1 MYHKVIIAGYLG
13 RDPEMRYTQD
23 GTPVTNFSV
32 ATSRKWSRQ
41 DGTQVDET
49 IWFRVSA
56 WRRQA
61 EICNEYLQKG
71 SAVLVEGRLQPDEN
85 GNPRTFTRN
94 DGSAGAS
101 FEITAQT
108 VKFLPGKRD
117 GASMGGPG
125 LPDEPPPPDPGESE
139 IPF

>member
-1 MYHKVIIAGYLG
+1 MMYHKVIIAGYLG

-32 ATSRKWSRQ
+32 ATSRKWARQ

-49 IWFRVSA
+49 TWFRVSA
-56 WRRQA
+56 WRRMS
-61 EICNEYLQKG
+61 ETCNEYLQKG

-94 DGSAGAS
+94 DGTPGAS

-108 VKFLPGKRD
+108 VKFLPGRRE
-117 GASMGGPG
+117 GAGMEPG
-125 LPDEPPPPDPGESE
+125 VPDEPPPPDPGENE

>member
-1 MYHKVIIAGYLG
+1 MYHKIIIAGYLG
-13 RDPEMRYTQD
+13 KDPEMRYTQD

-32 ATSRKWSRQ
+32 ATSRKWTRP
-41 DGTQVDET
+41 DGTKMDET

-56 WRRQA
+56 WRQLG
-61 EICNEYLQKG
+61 ELCNEYLQKG
-71 SAVLVEGRLQPDEN
+71 RPVLIEGRLRPDEN

-101 FEITAQT
+101 FEITATT
-108 VKFLPGKRD
+108 VRFLGGRGD
-117 GASMGGPG
+117 TGAGPDA
-125 LPDEPPPPDPGESE
+125 PDEPPPPDTGESE